1 MLKRLFFTSVVILFF
16 ALNSSAQDLFC
27 RVSVVHPQI
36 QTSDERIFKALEKQ
50 IQEFL
55 NNRKWAADNIQPQER
70 IEASITINV
79 SNWDGN
85 SRFEATAQI
94 QSSRP
99 VFGAS
104 YNTPIL
110 NINDKDWNF
119 DYQELQALEYNE
131 SGDNN
136 NNLALLLAYYANI
149 IVGLDYDTFS
159 LEGGTQ
165 YFNKA
170 QTVLNNAQN
179 SIYAG
184 WKAYENDKNRY
195 WLTENLLN
203 NIFKPVR
210 DMNYMYHRRG
220 LDLFYS
226 NIDKGRTDL
235 LTSLTTIERAYNER
249 PTGFLFITFFT
260 AKSDE
265 IANILQKAD
274 PAMRLKVLPILKTI
288 DPVNYNKY
296 EQVAS
301 AK

>member
-1 MLKRLFFTSVVILFF
+1 MVKRLLPAIIIILFT
-16 ALNSSAQDLFC
+16 LNASAQDLFC

-36 QTSDERIFKALEKQ
+36 QTSDERIFKVLEKQ
-50 IQEFL
+50 IQDFL
-55 NNRKWAADNIQPQER
+55 NNRKWSADNIQSQER

-79 SNWDGN
+79 TSWDGS
-85 SRFEATAQI
+85 SRFEASAQI

-104 YNTPIL
+104 YNTPVL

-131 SGDNN
+131 GGDNN
-136 NNLALLLAYYANI
+136 NNLALLLTYYANI
-149 IVGLDYDTFS
+149 IIGLDYDTFS
-159 LEGGTQ
+159 LTGGTI

-170 QTVLNNAQN
+170 QSVVNFAQN

-184 WKAYENDKNRY
+184 WKAYENNKNRY
-195 WLTENLLN
+195 WLTENLLSS
-203 NIFKPVR
+203 IFKPVR
-210 DMNYMYHRRG
+210 EMSYNYHRRG

-226 NIDKGRTDL
+226 NIDKGRSDL
-235 LTSLTTIERAYNER
+235 LTSLTTVERAYNER
-249 PTGFLFITFFT
+249 PTGFLFITFFS

-274 PAMRLKVLPILKTI
+274 PAQRNKVLPILKTI
-288 DPVNYNKY
+288 DPANYNKY
-296 EQVAS
+296 EQM
-301 AK
+301 AKN

>member
-1 MLKRLFFTSVVILFF
+1 MAKRLLFVAITLLGFTLSAI
-16 ALNSSAQDLFC
+16 AQDLYC

-50 IQEFL
+50 IQDFL
-55 NNRKWAADNIQPQER
+55 NNRKWAIDNIQPQEK
-70 IEASITINV
+70 IEASITLNV

-85 SRFEATAQI
+85 SKFEATAQI

-104 YNTPIL
+104 YNTPVL

-119 DYQELQALEYNE
+119 NYQEMQSLEYNE
-131 SGDNN
+131 SGNN
-136 NNLALLLAYYANI
+136 NSNLALLLTYYANV
-149 IVGLDYDTFS
+149 IVGLDYDTFA
-159 LEGGTQ
+159 LEGGTS

-170 QTVLNNAQN
+170 QNVVNNAQN

-184 WKAYENDKNRY
+184 WKAFESNKNRY
-195 WLTENLLN
+195 WLAENLLN
-203 NIFKPVR
+203 NTFKPVR
-210 DMNYMYHRRG
+210 DMSYTYHRRG

-249 PTGFLFITFFT
+249 PTGYFFIVFFT

-274 PAMRLKVLPILKTI
+274 PTQRLKVLPILKTI
-288 DPVNYNKY
+288 DPANSNKY
-296 EQVAS
+296 EQVAA